1 MLPMMYV
8 WHAGKLAMWSMGM
21 ADKRARRSGRQTEQP
36 PSQGVTKVTV
46 RLDEL
51 VAKRLGIE
59 SVMSGESQSQ
69 IANRVLGAYL
79 STWRLP
85 SKVGGV
91 VLPAENTESAA

>member
-1 MLPMMYV
+1 
-8 WHAGKLAMWSMGM
+8 M
-21 ADKRARRSGRQTEQP
+21 ADNKARRSSRQTEQP
-36 PSQGVTKVTV
+36 ASQGVVKITV

-51 VAKRLGIE
+51 VAKRLGVE
-59 SVMSGESQSQ
+59 SVMTGESQSD

-79 STWRLP
+79 SGWRLP